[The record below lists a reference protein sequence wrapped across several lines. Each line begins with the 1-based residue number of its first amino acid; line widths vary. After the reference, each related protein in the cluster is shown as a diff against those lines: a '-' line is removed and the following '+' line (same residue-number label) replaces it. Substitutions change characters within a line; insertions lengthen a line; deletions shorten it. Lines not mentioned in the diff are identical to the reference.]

1 MAQMHGDPG
10 DQAMG
15 IELQA
20 IELESELEWAEAQGR
35 IDDAR
40 DLRRQLVNML
50 NELALTSER
59 VWRDLRTAT
68 PTR

>member
-1 MAQMHGDPG
+1 MAQAHGDLG
-10 DQAMG
+10 DRAMG

-40 DLRRQLVNML
+40 DLRRQLVNVL
-50 NELALTSER
+50 NELAVVSDR
-59 VWRDLRTAT
+59 VVA
-68 PTR
+68 

>member
-1 MAQMHGDPG
+1 
-10 DQAMG
+10 MG

-40 DLRRQLVNML
+40 DLRRQLINVL
-50 NELALTSER
+50 NELALASDR
-59 VWRDLRTAT
+59 VVAT
-68 PTR
+68 LG